1 MATDKSYFR
10 YNLVGT
16 TLNIIWGGVEK
27 VKAFYLTF
35 FFGLFA
41 ILLGTTWPNHNASVT
56 FRIRAQLLL
65 GLQANPSHP
74 WSVLVL
80 PICSKEPYFLQG
92 KEAVPAGLQWL
103 WDLSPRKNPNRC
115 EAHTRGLIKAC
126 PPDKD
131 YQPKVVYMIPR
142 NTAYWTTASLKQNS
156 AQPNL

>member
-35 FFGLFA
+35 FFRLFA

-92 KEAVPAGLQWL
+92 KEAVPAGL
-103 WDLSPRKNPNRC
+103 R
-115 EAHTRGLIKAC
+115 
-126 PPDKD
+126 
-131 YQPKVVYMIPR
+131 
-142 NTAYWTTASLKQNS
+142 
-156 AQPNL
+156 